1 MSSWKWTT
9 ARDEGIWRH
18 GAPWVRPLF
27 AAVPW
32 ITLLVLCMNLWMVG
46 GTLTASKGVLFDLPA
61 AGLGD
66 GEATGMVALVM
77 PVGRETMVFF
87 DDSRFMLG
95 DAASAQ
101 AFAEQLGERLSRTD
115 RKSLLV
121 LADRRTSG
129 GDLMEFAAIARK
141 SGVERVLFAEKRPE
155 EAEE

>member
-1 MSSWKWTT
+1 MS
-9 ARDEGIWRH
+9 
-18 GAPWVRPLF
+18 
-27 AAVPW
+27 
-32 ITLLVLCMNLWMVG
+32 
-46 GTLTASKGVLFDLPA
+46 
-61 AGLGD
+61 
-66 GEATGMVALVM
+66 
-77 PVGRETMVFF
+77 FF

-101 AFAEQLGERLSRTD
+101 AFAEQLGERLSRTG

-141 SGVERVLFAEKRPE
+141 SGVEKVLFAEKRPE